1 MAIKEY
7 ERATS
12 SYLLLSI
19 RQRNVVDVFFFLRKM
34 SQPIVRI
41 QFVRKV
47 CSKDFQFSHIAPRDM
62 SSLLKI
68 SMNFHTKDIS
78 QMTMINSMKAPTLK
92 EMCYEICVQSD
103 EISKYC
109 ITFKLHF
116 NRNPN

>member
-34 SQPIVRI
+34 SQPIVTI

-68 SMNFHTKDIS
+68 SMNFHTKR
-78 QMTMINSMKAPTLK
+78 
-92 EMCYEICVQSD
+92 YFSD
-103 EISKYC
+103 DNDKFDESAHIKGNV
-109 ITFKLHF
+109 L
-116 NRNPN
+116 